1 MLTWDDDQTTAELQ
15 LRLQPATAMP
25 TPAIAEVAIAKPA
38 GTKPYSEVRDSLHA
52 EVMDKAL
59 KKAFAEEAD
68 RLRAQAKGDA
78 TAMVVGRQRR
88 ATAHG

>member
-38 GTKPYSEVRDSLHA
+38 GTKPNPPAADQSDASAAGNSPRPKTPHNAYWPTWPAPISVPNPWPMCAKHA
-52 EVMDKAL
+52 E
-59 KKAFAEEAD
+59 
-68 RLRAQAKGDA
+68 
-78 TAMVVGRQRR
+78 
-88 ATAHG
+88 